1 MPRVVKHPELRRTE
15 LLDLAMTLFLE
26 RGYERVS
33 LNDLIATSGMSKGA
47 FYHYFSSKEALVSAL
62 AARSADQAFEALRP
76 VFEAQGRG
84 ALERLNSGLR
94 AGYEVKMAL
103 GAPGEYRGDGLD
115 DAPGE
120 RVAAAQDLGDLGG
133 QVPAGTTEV
142 IAQES
147 PKGCST
153 HSIPRVG
160 DMIRAWRPPWAPP
173 CSASSPPR
181 MRRRGRG
188 RSTLPCCV
196 SVFTVLPP
204 TGYSDCP
211 TARSRCWTAT
221 KSRRWLPCSRPAL
234 AGRDDIQVR

>member
-76 VFEAQGRG
+76 VFEEQGKG

-103 GAPGEYRGDGLD
+103 GAPESIGAMASMMRPENQPLLRRISAIWEDRFRPVL
-115 DAPGE
+115 
-120 RVAAAQDLGDLGG
+120 
-133 QVPAGTTEV
+133 TEV
-142 IAQES
+142 IAQGVAEGVFDTFD
-147 PKGCST
+147 PEG
-153 HSIPRVG
+153 VG
-160 DMIRAWRPPWAPP
+160 DMIQ
-173 CSASSPPR
+173 
-181 MRRRGRG
+181 
-188 RSTLPCCV
+188 
-196 SVFTVLPP
+196 
-204 TGYSDCP
+204 
-211 TARSRCWTAT
+211 
-221 KSRRWLPCSRPAL
+221 AL
-234 AGRDDIQVR
+234 AATMGTAVQRIIAAPDARARAQAIDAAVLRQRLYGIATDRILGLPDGTIEVLDRDQIEALVAVL

>member
-76 VFEAQGRG
+76 VFEEQGKG

-103 GAPGEYRGDGLD
+103 GAPESIGAMASMMRPENQSLLRRISAIWEDRFRPVL
-115 DAPGE
+115 
-120 RVAAAQDLGDLGG
+120 
-133 QVPAGTTEV
+133 TEV
-142 IAQES
+142 IAQGVAEGVFDTFD
-147 PKGCST
+147 PEG
-153 HSIPRVG
+153 VG
-160 DMIRAWRPPWAPP
+160 DMIQ
-173 CSASSPPR
+173 
-181 MRRRGRG
+181 
-188 RSTLPCCV
+188 
-196 SVFTVLPP
+196 
-204 TGYSDCP
+204 
-211 TARSRCWTAT
+211 
-221 KSRRWLPCSRPAL
+221 AL
-234 AGRDDIQVR
+234 AATMGTAVQRIIAAPDARARAQAIDAAVLRQRLYGIATDRILGLPDGTIEVLDRDQIEALVAVL

>member
-103 GAPGEYRGDGLD
+103 GAPESIGAMASMMRPENQSLLRRISAIWEDRFRPVL
-115 DAPGE
+115 
-120 RVAAAQDLGDLGG
+120 
-133 QVPAGTTEV
+133 TEV
-142 IAQES
+142 IAQGVAEGVFDTFD
-147 PKGCST
+147 PEG
-153 HSIPRVG
+153 VG
-160 DMIRAWRPPWAPP
+160 DMIQGLAATMGTAVQRIIAAPDAPARARAID
-173 CSASSPPR
+173 AAVLR
-181 MRRRGRG
+181 QRLYGIATDRILG
-188 RSTLPCCV
+188 LPDG
-196 SVFTVLPP
+196 TVEVL
-204 TGYSDCP
+204 D
-211 TARSRCWTAT
+211 RDQIE
-221 KSRRWLPCSRPAL
+221 AL
-234 AGRDDIQVR
+234 VAVL

>member
-76 VFEAQGRG
+76 VFEAQDRG

-103 GAPGEYRGDGLD
+103 GAPESIGAMASMMRPENESLLRRISAIWEDRFRPVL
-115 DAPGE
+115 
-120 RVAAAQDLGDLGG
+120 
-133 QVPAGTTEV
+133 TEV
-142 IAQES
+142 IAQGVAEGVFDTFD
-147 PKGCST
+147 PEG
-153 HSIPRVG
+153 VG
-160 DMIRAWRPPWAPP
+160 DMIQGLAATMGTAVQRIIAAPDAPARARAID
-173 CSASSPPR
+173 AAVLR
-181 MRRRGRG
+181 QRLYGIATDRILG
-188 RSTLPCCV
+188 LPDG
-196 SVFTVLPP
+196 TVEVL
-204 TGYSDCP
+204 D
-211 TARSRCWTAT
+211 RDQIE
-221 KSRRWLPCSRPAL
+221 AL
-234 AGRDDIQVR
+234 VAVL

>member
-103 GAPGEYRGDGLD
+103 GAPESIGAMASMMRPENQSLLRRISAIWEDRFRPVL
-115 DAPGE
+115 
-120 RVAAAQDLGDLGG
+120 
-133 QVPAGTTEV
+133 TEV
-142 IAQES
+142 IAQGVAEGVFDTFD
-147 PKGCST
+147 PEG
-153 HSIPRVG
+153 VG
-160 DMIRAWRPPWAPP
+160 DMIQGLAATMGTAVQRIIAAPDAPARARAIDAAVLRQRL
-173 CSASSPPR
+173 CGIATDR
-181 MRRRGRG
+181 ILG
-188 RSTLPCCV
+188 LPDG
-196 SVFTVLPP
+196 TVEVL
-204 TGYSDCP
+204 D
-211 TARSRCWTAT
+211 RDQIE
-221 KSRRWLPCSRPAL
+221 AL
-234 AGRDDIQVR
+234 VAVL

>member
-103 GAPGEYRGDGLD
+103 GAPESIGAMASMMRPENQSLLRRISAIWEDRFRPVL
-115 DAPGE
+115 
-120 RVAAAQDLGDLGG
+120 
-133 QVPAGTTEV
+133 TEV
-142 IAQES
+142 IAQGVAEAVFDTFD
-147 PKGCST
+147 PEG
-153 HSIPRVG
+153 VG
-160 DMIRAWRPPWAPP
+160 DMIQGLAATMGTAVQRIIAAPDAPARAQAIDAAVLRQRLYGIATD
-173 CSASSPPR
+173 R
-181 MRRRGRG
+181 ILG
-188 RSTLPCCV
+188 LPDG
-196 SVFTVLPP
+196 TVEVL
-204 TGYSDCP
+204 D
-211 TARSRCWTAT
+211 RDQIE
-221 KSRRWLPCSRPAL
+221 AL
-234 AGRDDIQVR
+234 VAML

>member
-1 MPRVVKHPELRRTE
+1 MVKHPELRRTE

-103 GAPGEYRGDGLD
+103 GAPESIGAMASMMRPENQSLLRRISAIWEDRFRPVL
-115 DAPGE
+115 
-120 RVAAAQDLGDLGG
+120 
-133 QVPAGTTEV
+133 TEV
-142 IAQES
+142 IAQGVAEGVFDTFD
-147 PKGCST
+147 PEG
-153 HSIPRVG
+153 VG
-160 DMIRAWRPPWAPP
+160 DMIQGLAATMGTAVQRIIAAPDAPARAQAIDAAVLRQRLYGIATD
-173 CSASSPPR
+173 R
-181 MRRRGRG
+181 ILG
-188 RSTLPCCV
+188 LPDG
-196 SVFTVLPP
+196 TVEVL
-204 TGYSDCP
+204 D
-211 TARSRCWTAT
+211 RDQIE
-221 KSRRWLPCSRPAL
+221 AL
-234 AGRDDIQVR
+234 VAML

>member
-103 GAPGEYRGDGLD
+103 GAPESIGAMASMMRPENQSLLRRISAIWEDRFRPVL
-115 DAPGE
+115 
-120 RVAAAQDLGDLGG
+120 
-133 QVPAGTTEV
+133 TEV
-142 IAQES
+142 IAQGVAEGVFDTFD
-147 PKGCST
+147 PEG
-153 HSIPRVG
+153 VG
-160 DMIRAWRPPWAPP
+160 DMIQGLAATMGTAVQRIIAAPDAPARAQAIDAAVLRQRLYGIATD
-173 CSASSPPR
+173 R
-181 MRRRGRG
+181 ILG
-188 RSTLPCCV
+188 LPDG
-196 SVFTVLPP
+196 TVEVL
-204 TGYSDCP
+204 D
-211 TARSRCWTAT
+211 RDQIE
-221 KSRRWLPCSRPAL
+221 AL
-234 AGRDDIQVR
+234 VAVL

>member
-103 GAPGEYRGDGLD
+103 GAPESIGAMASMMRPENQSLLRRISAIWEDRFRPVL
-115 DAPGE
+115 
-120 RVAAAQDLGDLGG
+120 
-133 QVPAGTTEV
+133 TEV
-142 IAQES
+142 IAQGVAEGVFDTFD
-147 PKGCST
+147 PEG
-153 HSIPRVG
+153 VG
-160 DMIRAWRPPWAPP
+160 DMIQGLAATMGTAVQRIIAAPDAPARARAID
-173 CSASSPPR
+173 AAVLR
-181 MRRRGRG
+181 QRLYGIATDRILG
-188 RSTLPCCV
+188 LPDG
-196 SVFTVLPP
+196 TVEVL
-204 TGYSDCP
+204 D
-211 TARSRCWTAT
+211 RDQIE
-221 KSRRWLPCSRPAL
+221 AL
-234 AGRDDIQVR
+234 VAML

>member
-103 GAPGEYRGDGLD
+103 GAPESIGAMASMMRPENQSLLRRISAIWEDRFRPVL
-115 DAPGE
+115 
-120 RVAAAQDLGDLGG
+120 
-133 QVPAGTTEV
+133 TEV
-142 IAQES
+142 IAQGVAEGVFDTFD
-147 PKGCST
+147 PEG
-153 HSIPRVG
+153 
-160 DMIRAWRPPWAPP
+160 
-173 CSASSPPR
+173 SA
-181 MRRRGRG
+181 
-188 RSTLPCCV
+188 T
-196 SVFTVLPP
+196 
-204 TGYSDCP
+204 
-211 TARSRCWTAT
+211 
-221 KSRRWLPCSRPAL
+221 
-234 AGRDDIQVR
+234 

>member
-103 GAPGEYRGDGLD
+103 GAPESIGAMASMMRPENESLLRRISAIWEDRFRPVL
-115 DAPGE
+115 
-120 RVAAAQDLGDLGG
+120 
-133 QVPAGTTEV
+133 TEV
-142 IAQES
+142 IAQGVAEGVFDTFD
-147 PKGCST
+147 PEG
-153 HSIPRVG
+153 VG
-160 DMIRAWRPPWAPP
+160 DMIQGLAATMGTAVQRIIAAPDAPARARAID
-173 CSASSPPR
+173 AAVLR
-181 MRRRGRG
+181 QRLYGIATDRILG
-188 RSTLPCCV
+188 LPDG
-196 SVFTVLPP
+196 TVEVL
-204 TGYSDCP
+204 D
-211 TARSRCWTAT
+211 RDQIE
-221 KSRRWLPCSRPAL
+221 AL
-234 AGRDDIQVR
+234 VAVL

>member
-103 GAPGEYRGDGLD
+103 GAPESIGAMASMMRPENQSLLRRISAIWEDRFRPVL
-115 DAPGE
+115 
-120 RVAAAQDLGDLGG
+120 
-133 QVPAGTTEV
+133 TEV
-142 IAQES
+142 IAQGVAEGVFDTFD
-147 PKGCST
+147 PEG
-153 HSIPRVG
+153 VG
-160 DMIRAWRPPWAPP
+160 DMIQGLAATMGTAVQRIIAAPDAPARARAID
-173 CSASSPPR
+173 AALLR
-181 MRRRGRG
+181 QRLYGIATDRILG
-188 RSTLPCCV
+188 LPDG
-196 SVFTVLPP
+196 TVEVL
-204 TGYSDCP
+204 D
-211 TARSRCWTAT
+211 RDQIE
-221 KSRRWLPCSRPAL
+221 AL
-234 AGRDDIQVR
+234 VAVL